1 MKGYQAK
8 MLKKT
13 TFESNSCIFLINY
26 PAFVTIWLFIN
37 RVTQE
42 AEGTKLHQ
50 EKKRKRNNWSY
61 EPKIFLI
68 ARNISSTETLQ
79 YCLHSFSSNKVA
91 VNFPLIRG
99 MLCWISLLPATYF
112 LSTSSIVEERQ
123 ISTQDI
129 CPRERILLH
138 QCHGYAHFVAL
149 MEIQA
154 DSRRINLRSKKS
166 KKSFNYLTTWLT

>member
-42 AEGTKLHQ
+42 AEGTKLHK

-112 LSTSSIVEERQ
+112 LSTSSIVEERR

-138 QCHGYAHFVAL
+138 RCHGYAHFVAL
-149 MEIQA
+149 METQA
-154 DSRRINLRSKKS
+154 DSKWINLRSKKS
-166 KKSFNYLTTWLT
+166 KKSFNY